1 MRQRSSTHDQLQP
14 SQTGTIDMKNIAL
27 TAAAMLLATTAAFA
41 GSDHGANN
49 SNQPLAAVDATATA
63 SIPYKARQNKVDT
76 KVKTGPSQAAP
87 QTDEDGF
94 LGPPI
99 PGN

>member
-1 MRQRSSTHDQLQP
+1 
-14 SQTGTIDMKNIAL
+14 MKNIAL
-27 TAAAMLLATTAAFA
+27 AAAAMLLATTGAFA

-49 SNQPLAAVDATATA
+49 SNQPLAAVDSTATA

-76 KVKTGPSQAAP
+76 KVKTGPSQTAP
-87 QTDEDGF
+87 QIDAGEF
-94 LGPPI
+94 IGPPI

>member
-1 MRQRSSTHDQLQP
+1 MTKL
-14 SQTGTIDMKNIAL
+14 AL
-27 TAAAMLLATTAAFA
+27 SVAAMLLASSTAFA

-49 SNQPLAAVDATATA
+49 SNQPLGAVDATATA
-63 SIPYKARQNKVDT
+63 SIPYTARQNKVDT
-76 KVKTGPSQAAP
+76 RVKTGPSQTAP

-94 LGPPI
+94 VGPPI

>member
-1 MRQRSSTHDQLQP
+1 MTKL
-14 SQTGTIDMKNIAL
+14 AL
-27 TAAAMLLATTAAFA
+27 SVAAMMLASSAAFA

-49 SNQPLAAVDATATA
+49 SNQPFGAVDATATA
-63 SIPYKARQNKVDT
+63 SIPYTARPHKVDT
-76 KVKTGPSQAAP
+76 KLTTGPSQTAPQTTAP
-87 QTDEDGF
+87 QTDAGDF